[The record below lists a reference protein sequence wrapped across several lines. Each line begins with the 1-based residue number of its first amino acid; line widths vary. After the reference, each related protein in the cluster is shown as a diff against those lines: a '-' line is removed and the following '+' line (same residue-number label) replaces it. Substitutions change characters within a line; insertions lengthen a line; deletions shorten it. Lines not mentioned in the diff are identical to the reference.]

1 MRANYKVEFA
11 SGIFLVLGVAAL
23 IWLATEATNYGQD
36 LGDDSYIISARF
48 TNVGDLKN
56 RAPVKVGGVSIG
68 LVNDVTLD
76 PVTFEAVVKMRI
88 DRRIN
93 ELPADTSAAILTS
106 GVLGDRY
113 VSLEPGGDPAFLEDG
128 DELFLTQSAVVLEEL
143 IGKYLLNPGSSDE
156 E

>member
-1 MRANYKVEFA
+1 MRANYRVEFA

-23 IWLATEATNYGQD
+23 TWLATEATNYGQE
-36 LGDDSYIISARF
+36 LGDDSYVISARF
-48 TNVGDLKN
+48 VNVGDLKN

-68 LVNDVTLD
+68 LVKDVKLD
-76 PVTFEAVVKMRI
+76 PVTFEALVEMRI

-113 VSLEPGGDPAFLEDG
+113 VSLEPGGDPVFLEDG
-128 DELFLTQSAVVLEEL
+128 DELFITQSAVVLEQL
-143 IGKYLLNPGSSDE
+143 IGKYLLNPGSSE
-156 E
+156 EE

>member
-1 MRANYKVEFA
+1 MRANYTVEFA
-11 SGIFLVLGVAAL
+11 SGIFLALGVAAL

-68 LVNDVTLD
+68 LVNDVKLD
-76 PVTFEAVVKMRI
+76 PVTFEAVVQMRI

-113 VSLEPGGDPAFLEDG
+113 VSLDP
-128 DELFLTQSAVVLEEL
+128 VVIPHFWRTVTNCFSPSLPWCW
-143 IGKYLLNPGSSDE
+143 KN
-156 E
+156 

>member
-1 MRANYKVEFA
+1 MRANYRVEFA

-23 IWLATEATNYGQD
+23 TWLATEATNYGQE
-36 LGDDSYIISARF
+36 LGDDSYVISARF
-48 TNVGDLKN
+48 VNVGDLKN

-68 LVNDVTLD
+68 LVEDVKLD
-76 PVTFEAVVKMRI
+76 PVTFEALVEMRI

-113 VSLEPGGDPAFLEDG
+113 VSLEPGGDPVFLEDG
-128 DELFLTQSAVVLEEL
+128 DELFITQSAVVLEQL
-143 IGKYLLNPGSSDE
+143 IGKYLLNPGSSE
-156 E
+156 EE

>member
-1 MRANYKVEFA
+1 MRANYRVEFA

-23 IWLATEATNYGQD
+23 IWLATEATNYGQE
-36 LGDDSYIISARF
+36 LGDDSYVISARF
-48 TNVGDLKN
+48 VNVGDLKN

-68 LVNDVTLD
+68 LVKDVKLD
-76 PVTFEAVVKMRI
+76 PVTFEALVEMRI

-128 DELFLTQSAVVLEEL
+128 DELFITQSAVVLEQL
-143 IGKYLLNPGSSDE
+143 IGKYLLNPGSSE
-156 E
+156 EE